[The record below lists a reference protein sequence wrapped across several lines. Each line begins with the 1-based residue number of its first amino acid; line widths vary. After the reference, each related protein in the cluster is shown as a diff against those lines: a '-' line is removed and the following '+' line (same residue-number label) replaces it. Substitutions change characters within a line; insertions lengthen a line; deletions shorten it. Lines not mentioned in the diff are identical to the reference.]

1 MSGAPEAVS
10 LAWDWAAQQSQLL
23 EVPAL
28 ALYAALGS
36 DALQA
41 PPRLLPTIKS
51 KKANMLRGG
60 SSRRQRPSIA
70 IGSEQSGRSR
80 KASVAERM
88 IRGSVAFLEAAVN
101 IALDVPVEEVKLQVA
116 QKVDKRRSI
125 LMGRHVKRHNPKM
138 RDHSLKDVTLVTSPR
153 PSVQKEKR
161 ALAPKLAAAAQ
172 SSPAPTFSP
181 PISAPRR

>member
-1 MSGAPEAVS
+1 M
-10 LAWDWAAQQSQLL
+10 AA
-23 EVPAL
+23 
-28 ALYAALGS
+28 
-36 DALQA
+36 
-41 PPRLLPTIKS
+41 K
-51 KKANMLRGG
+51 
-60 SSRRQRPSIA
+60 
-70 IGSEQSGRSR
+70 
-80 KASVAERM
+80 
-88 IRGSVAFLEAAVN
+88 RGSVAFLEAAVN

-172 SSPAPTFSP
+172 SSPAMLRGT
-181 PISAPRR
+181 ISERTVSVSSRSSSSSLERSTDTERFLT